1 MTITG
6 DLLYRRTQIA
16 WPTVVGLSLT
26 AIVITWAF
34 LLAQFTVGLGISFGV
49 VLLILALF
57 ATLTVT
63 VTNEGVFA
71 SFGIGVIHKRVS
83 FSDVAEFSRVRNSWI
98 YGWGIHRYPGG
109 VLYNASGLSAVEF
122 ALTDGRRVRIGTRE
136 PEALAEVVRRASGKA
151 EAPHDPAVGR
161 QWGLQHSVGVVIG
174 VAALL
179 FVAWTL
185 YVGFQ
190 PPATAL
196 DDVAFSVSNGLY
208 HNTIPYSSMRS
219 VALEEAIPPIGL
231 KTNGFAAGNTLRG
244 SFNVDRWGNGRL
256 YVNRDRPPFIV
267 IRTEANFLVVNFKE
281 PERTRTLYLDLTTR
295 VSRSRG

>member
-16 WPTVVGLSLT
+16 WPTVVALSLT
-26 AIVITWAF
+26 AIVVTWTF
-34 LLAQFTVGLGISFGV
+34 LLAQFAVGLGISIGV
-49 VLLILALF
+49 LLLILALF
-57 ATLTVT
+57 ATLTVS
-63 VTNEGVFA
+63 VTNEGVLA
-71 SFGIGVIHKRVS
+71 SFGIGVIHKHLS
-83 FSDVAEFSRVRNSWI
+83 FNDVAGFSRVRNSWI

-136 PEALAEVVRRASGKA
+136 PDALVEVVRRATGKA
-151 EAPHDPAVGR
+151 EAPHDPAGAR
-161 QWGLQHSVGVVIG
+161 QWGPQHSVGVVIG

-179 FVAWTL
+179 FALSTL

-190 PPATAL
+190 PPSTTVSDAS
-196 DDVAFSVSNGLY
+196 FSVRNGLY

-219 VALEEAIPPIGL
+219 VTLEETIPAIGL
-231 KTNGFAAGNTLRG
+231 KTNGFAAGDTLRG

-256 YVNRDRPPFIV
+256 YINRDRPPFIV
-267 IRTEANFLVVNFKE
+267 IRTDANFLIVNLKE
-281 PERTRTLYLDLTTR
+281 PERTRALFTDLTTHLG
-295 VSRSRG
+295 RSRG